1 MITLDLKVL
10 LQEFTH
16 KNVYLL
22 NFSILNVKYQYVV
35 FLNCNLA
42 KLDYIYLMVQR

>member
-10 LQEFTH
+10 LQEFRH